1 MELTKVY
8 VVQADNCAEYGHYCH
23 WAEGVFT
30 SEESAEKYISDE
42 ERRYDEDMRRIDKLE
57 KLRHRRLVDGTY
69 DSFEKYGW
77 TAEEFEEYDSLQDY
91 WSRAWKCCPFY
102 WIEELEIKD

>member
-8 VVQADNCAEYGHYCH
+8 VVMADNYAPDRHYCY
-23 WAEGVFT
+23 WTEGVFA
-30 SEESAEKYISDE
+30 SEESAVKHISDE
-42 ERRYDEDMRRIDKLE
+42 ERRYDEDMRRIRELE
-57 KLRHRRLVDGTY
+57 KLSDRRRDDGTY

-77 TAEEFEEYDSLQDY
+77 TVEEFEEYDSLRDH

-102 WIEELEIKD
+102 WIEEFEIKG

>member
-8 VVQADNCAEYGHYCH
+8 VVQADNNATYSHYCC
-23 WAEGVFT
+23 WTEGVFA
-30 SEESAEKYISDE
+30 SEESAEKCISDQ

-57 KLRHRRLVDGTY
+57 KLNHRRRVDGTY

-77 TAEEFEEYDSLQDY
+77 TVEEFEEYDSLRDY

-102 WIEELEIKD
+102 WIEEFEIKG